1 MSRRRRYR
9 RQKTTPHETAQPP
22 KARARRYPRTTR
34 RRSAKTRSATRR
46 EKGDDATFTLFH
58 IGFINITVSDVLDI
72 ALMTIIF
79 YKSFMLLRGTRTAP
93 MVVGLVILLGIAVFA
108 ERAEMIGVNWLL
120 TQVKTIWLI
129 GLVIVFQS
137 ELRRLLSYLG
147 QNRLLRPFF
156 REAPDQTIDEVV
168 TATRE
173 LARTGVG
180 ALIVFTRE
188 VGIAGI
194 IETGT
199 RLRAEVTAALL
210 VTIFNP
216 KTPLHDGA
224 VVITGNQIEAAKC
237 ILPLTQNQV
246 DPNLGTRH
254 RAAIGLSEESDA
266 VVVVVS
272 EETRAISLASD
283 GRLERNISPDELRER
298 LMMELT
304 RRTALSLA
312 RA

>member
-1 MSRRRRYR
+1 M
-9 RQKTTPHETAQPP
+9 
-22 KARARRYPRTTR
+22 
-34 RRSAKTRSATRR
+34 
-46 EKGDDATFTLFH
+46 L
-58 IGFINITVSDVLDI
+58 DVT
-72 ALMTIIF
+72 LMTIIF
-79 YKSFMLLRGTRTAP
+79 YKSFVLLQGTRTAP
-93 MVVGLVILLGIAVFA
+93 MVVGLIILLVIAVLA
-108 ERAEMIGVNWLL
+108 ERAQMIGVNWLL
-120 TQVKTIWLI
+120 TQVKTVWLI
-129 GLVIVFQS
+129 GLVIVFQT

-147 QNRLLRPFF
+147 QNRLLRPLF

-173 LARTGVG
+173 LSRTGVG
-180 ALIVFTRE
+180 ALIAFTRD

-194 IETGT
+194 TETGT

-224 VVITGNQIEAAKC
+224 VVITGDQIEAAKC
-237 ILPLTQNQV
+237 ILPLTQNHV
-246 DPNLGTRH
+246 DPHLGTRH

-272 EETRAISLASD
+272 EETRGISLAAH
-283 GRLERNISPDELRER
+283 GRLQRNVSPDELRDR
-298 LMMELT
+298 LMAELT
-304 RRTALSLA
+304 RHTAVAVA

>member
-1 MSRRRRYR
+1 
-9 RQKTTPHETAQPP
+9 
-22 KARARRYPRTTR
+22 
-34 RRSAKTRSATRR
+34 
-46 EKGDDATFTLFH
+46 
-58 IGFINITVSDVLDI
+58 
-72 ALMTIIF
+72 
-79 YKSFMLLRGTRTAP
+79 
-93 MVVGLVILLGIAVFA
+93 MVVGLIILLGIAVFA
-108 ERAEMIGVNWLL
+108 ERAEMVGVNWLL
-120 TQVKTIWLI
+120 TQVKTVWLI

-156 REAPDQTIDEVV
+156 RDAPDQTIDEVV

-180 ALIVFTRE
+180 ALVVFTRE

-210 VTIFNP
+210 VTVFNP

-224 VVITGNQIEAAKC
+224 VVITGDQIEAAKC

-272 EETRAISLASD
+272 EETRAISLAAD
-283 GRLERNISPDELRER
+283 GRLERNIAPEQLRQR
-298 LMMELT
+298 LMTELT
-304 RRTALSLA
+304 RHTAPALA